1 MTQRKQQ
8 AGPPPSCATVRS
20 RDYVLIEPLAFDT
33 IDDARAAELTQ
44 SILEQRAE
52 VLAYLTKR

>member
-1 MTQRKQQ
+1 M
-8 AGPPPSCATVRS
+8 
-20 RDYVLIEPLAFDT
+20 LIEPLAFDT